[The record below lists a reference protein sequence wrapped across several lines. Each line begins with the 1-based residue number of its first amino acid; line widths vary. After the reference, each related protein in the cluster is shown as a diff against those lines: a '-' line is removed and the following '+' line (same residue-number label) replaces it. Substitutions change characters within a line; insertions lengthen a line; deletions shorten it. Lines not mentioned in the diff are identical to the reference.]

1 MGRFSMRIELANQ
14 EDRTRVSLGQISE
27 DQVRRVEIEG
37 VVDTGA
43 ARLVLP
49 ESVVKAL
56 GLEIAGDIRVRY
68 ADHRRGTGSLARYVW
83 LKMLDRDGV
92 FTAIVEPKRTDALI
106 GAIVL
111 EELDLVV
118 DCISK
123 TCHPRDPHRLVAE
136 IE

>member
-1 MGRFSMRIELANQ
+1 MRIELANQ
-14 EDRTRVSLGQISE
+14 EDRTRESLGQIPPE
-27 DQVRRVEIEG
+27 QVRRVEIDG

-49 ESVVKAL
+49 ESVVRQL
-56 GLEIAGDIRVRY
+56 GLEITETVKVRY
-68 ADHRRGTGSLARYVW
+68 ADHRRGTRPLARYVW
-83 LKMLDRDGV
+83 LKMLDREGV
-92 FTAIVEPKRTDALI
+92 FSAIVEPKRTDALI

-118 DCISK
+118 DCITK